1 MNLQLCPSPPD
12 ATYKLYLLFHMT
24 MHCYSVHMRTYMYNF
39 IDNILIFQ
47 NFNYSIIYGCIIDI
61 IVAYFTYV

>member
-12 ATYKLYLLFHMT
+12 ATYKPYLLFHMI
-24 MHCYSVHMRTYMYNF
+24 MHCYSVHIRMYNF
-39 IDNILIFQ
+39 IDILIFQ

-61 IVAYFTYV
+61 IVAYLRMYNV